1 MAGAFGVLLL
11 AATFLPWYARPLDC
25 AAPPCRRE
33 ALSAWGAFAAIDVL
47 LLVAA
52 LFGLA
57 AAVTTAVY
65 RAPAV
70 PVAVASL
77 TALVGTVAAIAVLLR
92 AAFPPDA
99 DVRLSGLWLGVI
111 GAVGVAVA
119 GWLAVRDEGHGVW
132 PGRDSA
138 ERAWPVEVLDLPAPA
153 PTGKAERR

>member
-11 AATFLPWYARPLDC
+11 VATFLPWYGRPLDC
-25 AAPPCRRE
+25 AAPPCRLE
-33 ALSAWGAFAAIDVL
+33 ALSAWGAFAAVDVL

-77 TALVGTVAAIAVLLR
+77 TALVAPVAAIAVLLR
-92 AAFPPDA
+92 TAFPPDA
-99 DVRLSGLWLGVI
+99 DVRLGGLWLGVF
-111 GAVGVAVA
+111 GAVGLAVG
-119 GWLAVRDEGHGVW
+119 GWLAVRDEGQGLW
-132 PGRDSA
+132 PGRGADG
-138 ERAWPVEVLDLPAPA
+138 RAWPVEVLDLPAPG
-153 PTGKAERR
+153 PTGEAERR